1 MFLQFLRHGG
11 QRSEESR
18 EDALVGRGD
27 RVRGIR
33 KVEVDLAVIGIDH
46 DLDRI
51 ADIIEFPIRNWL
63 SVREII
69 ARRIGVLHPEQP
81 PFADD
86 DVGIVVEAKER
97 SNRPYPV
104 LDGTAEHDA
113 TVAGNVAADQNVQV
127 LEIPREQHSSSDP
140 VHGDPAR
147 ALVDSVDIVFAIRI
161 VELRSAAFD
170 DDVGIGLL
178 PIVDAGLL
186 DRRAARCDR
195 RDVLQIEDR
204 QPFGALARDRAH
216 DRAIAVGE
224 KHMTVDPRLG
234 VGGHQRRLE
243 LAGRQHHRLI
253 GAI

>member
-1 MFLQFLRHGG
+1 MWYARNTWAWMRK
-11 QRSEESR
+11 RSEESR

-33 KVEVDLAVIGIDH
+33 EVEVDLAVIGIDH

-104 LDGTAEHDA
+104 LDGTAEHDP
-113 TVAGNVAADQNVQV
+113 TVAGNVAADQDVQV
-127 LEIPREQHSSSDP
+127 LEIPRE
-140 VHGDPAR
+140 
-147 ALVDSVDIVFAIRI
+147 
-161 VELRSAAFD
+161 
-170 DDVGIGLL
+170 
-178 PIVDAGLL
+178 
-186 DRRAARCDR
+186 
-195 RDVLQIEDR
+195 
-204 QPFGALARDRAH
+204 
-216 DRAIAVGE
+216 
-224 KHMTVDPRLG
+224 
-234 VGGHQRRLE
+234 
-243 LAGRQHHRLI
+243 
-253 GAI
+253 